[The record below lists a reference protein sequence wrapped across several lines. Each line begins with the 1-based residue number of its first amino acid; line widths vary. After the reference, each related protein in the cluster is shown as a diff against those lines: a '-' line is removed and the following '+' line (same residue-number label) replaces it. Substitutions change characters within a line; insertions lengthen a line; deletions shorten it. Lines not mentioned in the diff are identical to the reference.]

1 MKKQVNV
8 LRAFKP
14 NTQESTIKNMISE
27 DILNDDA
34 KN

>member
-1 MKKQVNV
+1 MKKQA
-8 LRAFKP
+8 LKP